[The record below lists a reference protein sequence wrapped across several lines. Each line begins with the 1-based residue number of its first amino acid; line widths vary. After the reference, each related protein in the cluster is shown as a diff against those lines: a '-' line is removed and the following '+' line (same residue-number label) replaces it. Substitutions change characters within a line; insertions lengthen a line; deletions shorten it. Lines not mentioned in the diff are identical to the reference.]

1 MKFQSI
7 FLNLYL
13 VKPCHHGLKN
23 GSEIDLEKREKK
35 KDVSNTVRVSRVKTM
50 SIDVCMCSRKEK
62 EKSVSKQQD
71 NIYFKTM
78 NGVCVRER
86 ERKREREREREITN
100 NLRSL
105 REPFHLKIFP
115 LAFLH

>member
-1 MKFQSI
+1 M
-7 FLNLYL
+7 
-13 VKPCHHGLKN
+13 
-23 GSEIDLEKREKK
+23 
-35 KDVSNTVRVSRVKTM
+35 RVSRVKTM

-86 ERKREREREREITN
+86 ERVFKQPKKSEGTFPFE
-100 NLRSL
+100 NLPVGIPPLKSL
-105 REPFHLKIFP
+105 P
-115 LAFLH
+115 

>member
-23 GSEIDLEKREKK
+23 GSEIALEKREEKGF
-35 KDVSNTVRVSRVKTM
+35 SNTVRVSRVKTM
-50 SIDVCMCSRKEK
+50 NIDVCMCSRKEK

-71 NIYFKTM
+71 NIYSKTM

-86 ERKREREREREITN
+86 ERKREREREFSN